1 MRSHRHR
8 HSMRN
13 VTPLNGSGTGWVGPY
28 QISSYL
34 GNAVREADARP
45 PEAPGLYIVSE
56 HAWRRLPDGDGG
68 LIYVGRA
75 AYIRYR
81 IGQLLCEMCGFTSE
95 TTEDEAYG
103 HRGGHAIW
111 HRYCLPRK
119 IEPLSLYIAW
129 CSDCRCLDCA
139 EMKLSQMLAV
149 RLNVMPIHP
158 CSRHRP
164 PLDLAENCRHRP
176 GTLDL

>member
-1 MRSHRHR
+1 MRK
-8 HSMRN
+8 
-13 VTPLNGSGTGWVGPY
+13 TALNGSRTGWVGPY

-34 GNAVREADARP
+34 ANAVRDPSPRP
-45 PEAPGLYIVSE
+45 PEAPGLYVLSE
-56 HAWRRLPDGDGG
+56 RPWHDLPDDTCG

-81 IGQLLCEMCGFTSE
+81 IGQLLCEMCGFTSD
-95 TTEDEAYG
+95 TIDDDAYG

-111 HRYCLPRK
+111 HRYCLPGK
-119 IEPLSLYIAW
+119 VEPLSLYIAW

-139 EMKLSQMLAV
+139 EAGLVQMLKV
-149 RLNVMPIHP
+149 RLNVTPLYF

-164 PLDLAENCRHRP
+164 ALDLALNCGR
-176 GTLDL
+176 GTLRRLLPAR

>member
-1 MRSHRHR
+1 MRSRRHR
-8 HSMRN
+8 HSMRKA
-13 VTPLNGSGTGWVGPY
+13 TPPNGSGTGWVGPY
-28 QISSYL
+28 QISSLL
-34 GNAVREADARP
+34 GDADARP

-56 HAWRRLPDGDGG
+56 RPWSGMPNLNAG

-81 IGQLLCEMCGFTSE
+81 MGQLLCEMCGFTSE

-111 HRYCLPRK
+111 HRYCLPRNV
-119 IEPLSLYIAW
+119 EPLSLYIAW

-139 EMKLSQMLAV
+139 EMKLAPMLTV
-149 RLNVMPIHP
+149 RLDVMPIHP

-164 PLDLAENCRHRP
+164 PLDLAENCSHR
-176 GTLDL
+176 GTLNL

>member
-1 MRSHRHR
+1 MRKATH
-8 HSMRN
+8 
-13 VTPLNGSGTGWVGPY
+13 LNGSGTGWVGPY

-34 GNAVREADARP
+34 GNAVRDADAQP
-45 PEAPGLYIVSE
+45 PEASGLYIVSQRP
-56 HAWRRLPDGDGG
+56 WSGMPDVNAG

-111 HRYCLPRK
+111 HGYCLPRNV
-119 IEPLSLYIAW
+119 EPLSLYIAW
-129 CSDCRCLDCA
+129 CSEGQCLDCA
-139 EMKLSQMLAV
+139 EMKLAPMLTV
-149 RLNVMPIHP
+149 RLDVMPIHP

-164 PLDLAENCRHRP
+164 PLDLAENCSRRAQAFSPRRP
-176 GTLDL
+176 RI

>member
-1 MRSHRHR
+1 MRKA
-8 HSMRN
+8 M
-13 VTPLNGSGTGWVGPY
+13 LNGSRPGWVGPY

-34 GNAVREADARP
+34 ANAVRDPGARP
-45 PEAPGLYIVSE
+45 PEAPGLYLLSE
-56 HAWRRLPDGDGG
+56 RPWHDLPESEGG

-81 IGQLLCEMCGFTSE
+81 IGQLLCEMCGFTSD
-95 TTEDEAYG
+95 TAEDEAYG

-119 IEPLSLYIAW
+119 AEPLSLYLAW

-139 EMKLSQMLAV
+139 ETQLVQMLKV
-149 RLNVMPIHP
+149 RLNVTPLNP

-164 PLDLAENCRHRP
+164 ALDLALNCGRGMPRRRLP
-176 GTLDL
+176 AR